1 MVKAKRIIGL
11 VELVTIKGKKGTVTK
26 KALFD
31 TGATRTCI
39 DVRTAAKAGVGP
51 IVSSVR
57 VKSASSPRGY
67 TRRAIAQ
74 AYIIVKGTKI
84 RTGVNIEDREG
95 MPYSVL
101 IGRDI
106 IHNNFLID
114 VSKTHTSNKVGDNK
128 DKDERDRLEANK
140 GGKKNKADINGNGF

>member
-1 MVKAKRIIGL
+1 MIKAKRIIGL
-11 VELVTIKGKKGTVTK
+11 VELVTIRGKKGSVTK
-26 KALFD
+26 RALFD

-57 VKSASSPRGY
+57 VKSASSSKGY
-67 TRRAIAQ
+67 TRRAIAL
-74 AYIIVKGTKI
+74 AYIIVKGKKI
-84 RTGVNIEDREG
+84 KTGVNIEDREG

-128 DKDERDRLEANK
+128 DKDERDRLEANR
-140 GGKKNKADINGNGF
+140 GGKKNRVGNNGN

>member
-1 MVKAKRIIGL
+1 MVKQKKIIGL
-11 VELVTIKGKKGTVTK
+11 VEIIQVRGKKGTVK
-26 KALFD
+26 KRALFD

-67 TRRAIAQ
+67 TRRAIAE
-74 AYIIVKGTKI
+74 AIIIVKGKKI
-84 RTGVNIEDREG
+84 KTGVNIEDREG
-95 MPYSVL
+95 LPYSVL

-114 VSKTHTSNKVGDNK
+114 VSKTHNSFKVGDNK
-128 DKDERDRLEANK
+128 DKNERVRLALKEEANRK
-140 GGKKNKADINGNGF
+140 

>member
-1 MVKAKRIIGL
+1 MSKGKKIIGL
-11 VELVTIKGKKGTVTK
+11 VDLVRIKGKKGVIIK

-51 IVSSVR
+51 IISSVKI
-57 VKSASSPRGY
+57 KSASSPRGY
-67 TRRAIAQ
+67 TRRAIAE
-74 AYIIVKGTKI
+74 AIIIVKGKKI
-84 RTGVNIEDREG
+84 KTGVNIEDREG
-95 MPYSVL
+95 LPYSVL

-114 VSKTHTSNKVGDNK
+114 VSKTHTSNKVGDSK
-128 DKDERDRLEANK
+128 DANERVRLQLKSDLA
-140 GGKKNKADINGNGF
+140 KKQRS

>member
-1 MVKAKRIIGL
+1 MIKTKKIIGL
-11 VELVTIKGKKGTVTK
+11 VELVEVKGKKGSVTK
-26 KALFD
+26 RALFD

-51 IVSSVR
+51 IISSVR

-74 AYIIVKGTKI
+74 ATIVVKGKSI
-84 RTGVNIEDREG
+84 KTGVNIEDREG
-95 MPYSVL
+95 LPYSVL
-101 IGRDI
+101 VGRDV

-128 DKDERDRLEANK
+128 DKGERDRLMSPT
-140 GGKKNKADINGNGF
+140 GGVRSIAKKRE